1 MKRAYI
7 KPELFCEEYELSVDI
22 AGNCSQRFSNTATH
36 NDPETC
42 TYQMMGDTL
51 FVDTNSKCTPGS
63 TAAFEE
69 FFCYVGTSYGD
80 NIVFAS

>member
-1 MKRAYI
+1 
-7 KPELFCEEYELSVDI
+7 
-22 AGNCSQRFSNTATH
+22 
-36 NDPETC
+36 
-42 TYQMMGDTL
+42 MMGDTL